1 MLKVPEP
8 LICFGIY
15 HSTLSSPVL
24 RLYSESDVHGE
35 IKAASE
41 EYLLREVSINVEKNK
56 VSFLTKLWHF
66 EPTDLMTCF

>member
-15 HSTLSSPVL
+15 HNTTSSPVL
-24 RLYSESDVHGE
+24 RLYTDSDVYNV

-41 EYLLREVSINVEKNK
+41 EYLLREVSINFEKNK
-56 VSFLTKLWHF
+56 VSEKKNLKLF
-66 EPTDLMTCF
+66 EPSDLTNYF

>member
-15 HSTLSSPVL
+15 HNTMSSPVL
-24 RLYSESDVHGE
+24 RLYTETDVYNV

-41 EYLLREVSINVEKNK
+41 EYLLREVSIHLEKSK
-56 VSFLTKLWHF
+56 VSSKKEKKILPVQRTRS
-66 EPTDLMTCF
+66 D